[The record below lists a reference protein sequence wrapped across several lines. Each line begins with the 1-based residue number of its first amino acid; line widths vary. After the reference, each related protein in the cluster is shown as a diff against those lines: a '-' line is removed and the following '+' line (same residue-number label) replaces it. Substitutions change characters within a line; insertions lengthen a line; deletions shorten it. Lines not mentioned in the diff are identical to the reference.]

1 MFDNEENFEMDGYRK
16 LPIYKK
22 AQEIVDLVR
31 KIADLIPEDD
41 KMLNSIMG
49 FILEDAY
56 IIPAKI
62 AGAEGGDL
70 YDIRMENA
78 AIIRKSAR
86 NLTVQYHSLVEFG
99 FEHAEYYKMVRHLV
113 EEFRLLFI
121 DWVAG
126 FDKFNYIIDRWG
138 LFNPHG
144 VNPFDEDI
152 DDKFGSE
159 NSDFFDYFDD
169 NDDDD

>member
-1 MFDNEENFEMDGYRK
+1 MFNNDEDFDLDGYRK
-16 LPIYKK
+16 LPIFLK

-41 KMLNSIMG
+41 EMLKSIMG
-49 FILEDAY
+49 FIVEDAY

-99 FEHAEYYKMVRHLV
+99 FEHAEYYKMVRQLV
-113 EEFRLLFI
+113 EEFRFLFI
-121 DWVAG
+121 EWVAG

-138 LFNPHG
+138 LFNPQG
-144 VNPFDEDI
+144 VDT
-152 DDKFGSE
+152 
-159 NSDFFDYFDD
+159 
-169 NDDDD
+169 DDD

>member
-1 MFDNEENFEMDGYRK
+1 MFDDEEDFDLDGYRK
-16 LPIYKK
+16 LPIYLK

-31 KIADLIPEDD
+31 KIADLVPEDD
-41 KMLNSIMG
+41 EMLNYSMG
-49 FILEDAY
+49 LIREDAY

-62 AGAEGGDL
+62 AGAEGADL

-78 AIIRKSAR
+78 AIIRKAAR
-86 NLTVQYHSLVEFG
+86 DLTVQYHSLVEFG
-99 FEHAEYYKMVRHLV
+99 FEHAEYYLMVRQLV

-138 LFNPHG
+138 LFNPPG
-144 VNPFDEDI
+144 VGPFDEDI
-152 DDKFGSE
+152 DDKIGGDFR
-159 NSDFFDYFDD
+159 DFFDEDD
-169 NDDDD
+169 E

>member
-86 NLTVQYHSLVEFG
+86 NLTVQYH
-99 FEHAEYYKMVRHLV
+99 
-113 EEFRLLFI
+113 
-121 DWVAG
+121 
-126 FDKFNYIIDRWG
+126 
-138 LFNPHG
+138 
-144 VNPFDEDI
+144 
-152 DDKFGSE
+152 
-159 NSDFFDYFDD
+159 
-169 NDDDD
+169 